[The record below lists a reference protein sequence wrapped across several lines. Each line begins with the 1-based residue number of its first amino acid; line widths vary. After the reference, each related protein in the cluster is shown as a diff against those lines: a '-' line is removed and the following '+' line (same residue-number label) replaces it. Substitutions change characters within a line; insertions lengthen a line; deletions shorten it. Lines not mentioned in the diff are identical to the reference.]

1 MSIAVRYERFIPAAK
16 RLRGKTLLSIERRSK
31 DCPDLSGGNS

>member
-16 RLRGKTLLSIERRSK
+16 RKRGKTLLSIERRSK
-31 DCPDLSGGNS
+31 AHVALSGGNS

>member
-16 RLRGKTLLSIERRSK
+16 RLRGKTLLSIERRIK
-31 DCPDLSGGNS
+31 ARLALSGGIS